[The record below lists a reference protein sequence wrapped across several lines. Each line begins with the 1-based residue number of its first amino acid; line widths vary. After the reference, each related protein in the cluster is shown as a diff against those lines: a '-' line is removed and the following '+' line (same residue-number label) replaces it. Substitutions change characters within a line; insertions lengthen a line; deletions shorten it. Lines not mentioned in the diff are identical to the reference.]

1 MSEAKKVYKVLLVEE
16 DIFIQKLISEVI
28 SNLGHEC
35 QTTSNVNEALIK
47 VKSFSPDLVITDLDF
62 GSAPTGLELLHKL
75 DKDYPEIKSVVLT
88 AHTSHALVDSSIKIL
103 PSRIQYIVKSDFGDQ
118 ISFDKII
125 QNAFE
130 AKPQLKIQVTKP
142 NNPIYLS
149 NTQAELL
156 KLVSQG
162 LSNQAIADKRG
173 TSLRAVEALIN
184 RTYQALK
191 LSDNDSINPRVE
203 AVKLWKSSRIYLK

>member
-35 QTTSNVNEALIK
+35 QTTSNVNDALIK